1 MAFLFRFLL
10 RNLKGYRL
18 LFVII
23 FITTFLEVQAS
34 LLTVVVLKDIINE
47 VVPPN
52 PKVAGSSANQNPGP
66 PFSNILNLINPV
78 GPGHQHA
85 VGTTVTFLIVTFVLL
100 GLLDALFTYLQMLL
114 TSRIALNLS
123 ARLRKKLFD
132 QLQRLSLDWHGKQ
145 KKGDLVQRIT
155 GDIANVEKLVTDG
168 LVDSL
173 GAILILVSAM
183 YYMWITQWQL
193 TLISVVIL
201 PAIFVIILV
210 YTRGIKT
217 AAKRASKAL
226 GEVADVAAEDV
237 GAITVLKAFSL
248 EDREAMRFN
257 RYVGKSREAGL
268 DAGALQAQYTP
279 IVNVL
284 VTIGTALIIGMGGYA
299 AATGKFPGLDVAANP
314 IVTAGALL
322 LFVSYLSDLYQ
333 PMRNFSKL
341 TNVAASASAGAE
353 RMQEVLDQAPEI
365 TESSTQYT
373 GPQRLRGEITF
384 EHVVFGYTPERPILK
399 GIDLHI
405 AAGRKVALVGLSGGG
420 KTTLVKLI
428 PRFYEIKQGSVRID
442 GIDNRTIPLSVLRRN
457 VSQVLQD
464 SVLFEGTIL
473 ENIKL
478 GRPEAPY
485 DEIVAAAKQ
494 AHIHDTIMNLPD
506 GYDTKVR
513 ERGKNFSGGQR
524 QRLAIARAMVMNS
537 PILVLDEPTASLDVE
552 AEVEVLRAIDTLVA
566 GRTVLMISHRLS
578 TLGNVDE
585 IIVLKD
591 GCIVEQGTYQ
601 DLKRKNGV
609 FAGLLKEQNRYNVDY
624 MGGSMILSRA
634 EIQNS
639 INQQIQGAKPSQA
652 PTPSTPSTPSP
663 YPAIRPEPASQS
675 PAHDRYIAQGRSDVN
690 PQRQRSARVLIEVDG
705 RIVGQ
710 RKLNKP
716 VLTVGRLADSDV
728 NVPSQ
733 RVSRLHAKIRWIQEN
748 GTWIIEDAE
757 SLNGVTF
764 QGQRV
769 DQHTLSKGDR
779 IYLAP
784 SALLLYEPM

>member
-1 MAFLFRFLL
+1 
-10 RNLKGYRL
+10 
-18 LFVII
+18 
-23 FITTFLEVQAS
+23 LEVQAS
-34 LLTVVVLKDIINE
+34 LWTVVVLKDIIN
-47 VVPPN
+47 VVVLP
-52 PKVAGSSANQNPGP
+52 NQNPDP
-66 PFSNILNLINPV
+66 PFNIILNFFDPV
-78 GPGHQHA
+78 GPGHQHT
-85 VGTTVTFLIVTFVLL
+85 VGTTVTFLIVTFMLL

-173 GAILILVSAM
+173 GAILILVSAVFI
-183 YYMWITQWQL
+183 MWITQWQL
-193 TLISVVIL
+193 TLISVAIL

-210 YTRGIKT
+210 YTRGIKA
-217 AAKRASKAL
+217 AAKRASAAL
-226 GEVADVAAEDV
+226 GEVADVAAEDI
-237 GAITVLKAFSL
+237 GAITVIRAFSL

-257 RYVGKSREAGL
+257 RYVGKSCEAGL

-284 VTIGTALIIGMGGYA
+284 VSIGTALIIGMGGYA
-299 AATGKFPGLDVAANP
+299 AAKGTFPFLNVPANP
-314 IVTAGALL
+314 VVTAGALL

-365 TESSTQYT
+365 TESAAPYA
-373 GPQRLRGEITF
+373 GPQRFRGEITF
-384 EHVVFGYTPERPILK
+384 EHVIFGYTPEHPVLK
-399 GIDLHI
+399 GINLHI
-405 AAGRKVALVGLSGGG
+405 AAGRKVAIVGLSGGG

-428 PRFYEIKQGSVRID
+428 PRFYEIELGTVSID

-478 GRPEAPY
+478 GRPDASY

-494 AHIHDTIMNLPD
+494 AHIHDTILDLPD

-524 QRLAIARAMVMNS
+524 QRLAIARAMVMNA

-552 AEVEVLRAIDTLVA
+552 AEVEVLRAIDTLVT

-601 DLKRKNGV
+601 DLKRKDGV

-624 MGGSMILSRA
+624 RGESMIRSRA
-634 EIQNS
+634 EIQDA
-639 INQQIQGAKPSQA
+639 IDQHMQGAKLSQVPA
-652 PTPSTPSTPSP
+652 PSP
-663 YPAIRPEPASQS
+663 SAAVRPEHASPS
-675 PAHDRYIAQGRSDVN
+675 LAHDCYGEQGRDGMG
-690 PQRQRSARVLIEVDG
+690 PQPQRSARVLIEVDG
-705 RIVGQ
+705 RMVEQ

-716 VLTVGRLADSDV
+716 VLTVGRLPDSDV
-728 NVPSQ
+728 NIPSQ
-733 RVSRLHAKIRWIQEN
+733 RVSRLHAKIRWVQEY
-748 GTWIIEDAE
+748 GTWVIEDRE
-757 SLNGVTF
+757 SLNGITF
-764 QGQRV
+764 QGRRV
-769 DQHTLSKGDR
+769 DKHILNKGDR

-784 SALLLYEPM
+784 SVLLFYEPV